1 MISLRKI
8 AIAGTVAIAGALSA
22 GAASAQPSLD
32 LSIPTASDSAVQQA
46 YYPGGYYKSPL
57 CYVPFFKLVRWYG
70 YFRAQNIKRNCFYT
84 PYYNN
89 YYGYKKY

>member
-32 LSIPTASDSAVQQA
+32 LSIPTASESAVQQA

-70 YFRAQNIKRNCFYT
+70 FWGAKSIKNNCFYK

-89 YYGYKKY
+89 YYGYKKF